1 MTIQLGAGEWLALPP
16 RYDPEAL
23 AALYR
28 EAYLHVVSDPDFVE
42 RSKRMADDFT
52 PVSHADVESW
62 IKIMSRTP
70 PEALEFIST
79 MIRGQG
85 LKLDQ

>member
-1 MTIQLGAGEWLALPP
+1 MSKTTI
-16 RYDPEAL
+16 
-23 AALYR
+23 
-28 EAYLHVVSDPDFVE
+28 VE
-42 RSKRMADDFT
+42 RETGNEGTRPIVLPRLADDFT

-85 LKLDQ
+85 LKMDQ